1 MYIFSQSSISAYLL
15 DQVAPLANEIDSNPE
30 ALLHALKGLGE
41 LGVLALRVPHHWGG
55 KEVTETFS
63 SFQEQVARYSG
74 ALAFLQTQ
82 HQSAAGMLIAS
93 SNSSLQE
100 EYLPHMSYGKVLV
113 GLGFSQ
119 IRRPGKPSTV
129 AIPVSSGYQLDGEV
143 PWVTGW
149 GFFNDFIIAATLPDG
164 GAVFGMMPFQET
176 HQESGG
182 SITFS
187 TPAQLAVI
195 TSTNTV
201 TASLNHWFLPSE
213 RVVYIKPAG
222 WIHEND
228 QKNVLHATPLIT
240 GCAFAGLDIIESAAQ
255 TKSLPLIATAFESL
269 LQELNDC
276 RNAIALAHQ
285 DVPIAERLQLRAWAI
300 ELATRIAHAAITVSS
315 GAANFRHHAA
325 QRVYREALVY
335 TVSGQTRD
343 LMAATLERLTRP
355 SSENK
360 FRQR

>member
-1 MYIFSQSSISAYLL
+1 MRIFRTSSISAYLL
-15 DQVAPLANEIDSNPE
+15 DQVAPLANEIDSNPD
-30 ALLHALKGLGE
+30 ALLYALKGLGE
-41 LGVLALRVPHHWGG
+41 LGVLALRVPGG
-55 KEVTETFS
+55 KEVTETFN
-63 SFQEQVARYSG
+63 SFQELVARYSG

-82 HQSAAGMLIAS
+82 HQSAGGMLVAS
-93 SNSSLQE
+93 TNSSLQQ
-100 EYLPHMSYGKVLV
+100 EYLPQMSHGKVLV
-113 GLGFSQ
+113 GVGFSQ

-129 AIPVSSGYQLDGEV
+129 AVPVSSGYQLDGEV

-149 GFFNDFIIAATLPDG
+149 GFFNDFIVAATLPDG
-164 GAVFGMMPFQET
+164 GAVFGMVPFQET

-182 SITFS
+182 NITFS
-187 TPAQLAVI
+187 TPAQLAAM

-201 TASLNHWFLPSE
+201 TASLTHWLLPTE
-213 RVVYIKPAG
+213 RVVFIKPAG

-240 GCAFAGLDIIESAAQ
+240 GCAFAGLDIIESAAR
-255 TKSLPLIATAFESL
+255 TKSLPSIASAFESL

-276 RNAIALAHQ
+276 RNAIALAQQ

-300 ELATRIAHAAITVSS
+300 ELATRIAHAAIAVSS
-315 GAANFRHHAA
+315 GAANFSHHAA

-355 SSENK
+355 SFENE
-360 FRQR
+360 FRLQ